1 MKTIGSIRI
10 TGDWSAEQSAGVGIE
25 GAPPSLTSQRPH
37 ASLAVSET
45 LNHVIVQN
53 RTLRAG
59 MRIDG
64 VAVSEPTD
72 RDTNGRRRS
81 TADLFAEIKIGVL
94 KL

>member
-1 MKTIGSIRI
+1 VIGR
-10 TGDWSAEQSAGVGIE
+10 QSNPRVLASKVR
-25 GAPPSLTSQRPH
+25 PQRWQSQRPH

-64 VAVSEPTD
+64 VAVSGLTD
-72 RDTNGRRRS
+72 SDTKWTPEVDGGFVRGNQNWC
-81 TADLFAEIKIGVL
+81 AKAL
-94 KL
+94 KSSL